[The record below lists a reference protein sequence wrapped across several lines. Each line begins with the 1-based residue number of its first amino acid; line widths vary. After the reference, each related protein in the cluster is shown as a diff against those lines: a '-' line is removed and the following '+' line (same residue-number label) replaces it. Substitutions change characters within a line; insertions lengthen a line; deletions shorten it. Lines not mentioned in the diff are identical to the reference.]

1 MDGDASPFPSSASES
16 SSSFSDIS
24 YIQALL
30 SESPSVD
37 AVSVPSVS
45 LVNIAE
51 VQRKMIFVML
61 ERVRRE
67 QTTRRRAS
75 RLKRTLSRRLARYTP
90 AQLAAKSDARSER
103 RHVKALADALLEATC
118 MKREIIR
125 AKRTAIFPQTF
136 ETVNIHET
144 ASIHGNTGQVQDVL
158 EPVIYKQN
166 GAIEIHLGISN
177 IRVFAGQFMIQDHI
191 NAMHQALSEHT
202 PDGTLRSTL
211 GRHSYHVDAAVSR
224 ENGLTGL
231 AVVNKISRKEGS
243 PWTARGYRIFEAMD
257 QNDAE
262 AWAIW
267 QGLQVVKDK
276 VQDDRAKSGED
287 PCSVAVIYS
296 DSQTAI
302 QRIAGFACGGERV
315 VQRIIDQSLQLQ
327 GLGVEVHLHWVP
339 GHKNVPGNE
348 LADRVSKK
356 ARRPSERFRS
366 SRGEPANRP

>member
-1 MDGDASPFPSSASES
+1 MDHSIPTSRAPSPSPTCVPTASSVDFILSSPHVSDSPTHSANMDGDASPFPSSASES

-136 ETVNIHET
+136 ETVNIH
-144 ASIHGNTGQVQDVL
+144 
-158 EPVIYKQN
+158 
-166 GAIEIHLGISN
+166 
-177 IRVFAGQFMIQDHI
+177 
-191 NAMHQALSEHT
+191 
-202 PDGTLRSTL
+202 
-211 GRHSYHVDAAVSR
+211 
-224 ENGLTGL
+224 
-231 AVVNKISRKEGS
+231 
-243 PWTARGYRIFEAMD
+243 
-257 QNDAE
+257 
-262 AWAIW
+262 
-267 QGLQVVKDK
+267 
-276 VQDDRAKSGED
+276 
-287 PCSVAVIYS
+287 
-296 DSQTAI
+296 
-302 QRIAGFACGGERV
+302 
-315 VQRIIDQSLQLQ
+315 
-327 GLGVEVHLHWVP
+327 
-339 GHKNVPGNE
+339 
-348 LADRVSKK
+348 
-356 ARRPSERFRS
+356 
-366 SRGEPANRP
+366 